1 MVGLVKTLVLEI
13 VKRREAEERMAAA
26 LERLMKW
33 IKEMNTEL
41 DREGSEDAEGDNNMG
56 GF

>member
-13 VKRREAEERMAAA
+13 VKRREAEERMVAA
-26 LERLMKW
+26 LERVMKW
-33 IKEMNTEL
+33 IKEMNTEF
-41 DREGSEDAEGDNNMG
+41 DREGSEDAEGDNNMD